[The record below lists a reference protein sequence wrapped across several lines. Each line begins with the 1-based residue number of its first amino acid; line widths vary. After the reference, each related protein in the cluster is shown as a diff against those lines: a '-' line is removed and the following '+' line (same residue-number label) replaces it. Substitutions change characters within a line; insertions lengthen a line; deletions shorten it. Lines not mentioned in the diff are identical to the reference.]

1 MVSNVYPHDIPI
13 TTAAAKSSHGKRKL
27 SQTTRDDSDSGD
39 NDLNPAYQHPDWL
52 KKQRRK
58 KPRGREDKQQKAAS
72 DTETIE
78 LMAEDITSSTQGIQQ
93 SNNGINA
100 PELATSA
107 SSTHH
112 NQSQGAHDANANI
125 IDISSDE
132 DERPVIRQTPT
143 QGVATDAP
151 DQTLQKQP
159 QTTVSPFDEPSSILL
174 CDTWTFRFR
183 ELRCSGQS
191 SKPQAQPFHSSL
203 SYTTSTSLRPRVS
216 FGSSIPDG

>member
-1 MVSNVYPHDIPI
+1 MASVSCHRPPAMTPTLA
-13 TTAAAKSSHGKRKL
+13 TTISI
-27 SQTTRDDSDSGD
+27 
-39 NDLNPAYQHPDWL
+39 PAYQHPDWL

-58 KPRGREDKQQKAAS
+58 KPLGREDKQQKAAS

-93 SNNGINA
+93 SNSGINA

-107 SSTHH
+107 SSTHITTKARERMMPM
-112 NQSQGAHDANANI
+112 Q
-125 IDISSDE
+125 ISSISLAMRMNALSSD
-132 DERPVIRQTPT
+132 RHLRRASPLMLRTRRYRSSLRLQSHHSTNPQASSFV
-143 QGVATDAP
+143 
-151 DQTLQKQP
+151 TLGP
-159 QTTVSPFDEPSSILL
+159 
-174 CDTWTFRFR
+174 FRFR